1 MEAGGR
7 ECDTST
13 DEARGVPGWMRSGSD
28 SDGVAGV
35 ADFEGAP
42 SCKDPTTGLFE
53 WMGVMGGAKAKGEAG
68 WGNSRYGMVVE
79 ADGNVVVVVVMVG
92 GTPKRKRWNGC
103 S

>member
-13 DEARGVPGWMRSGSD
+13 EEARGVPGWMRSGSD

-53 WMGVMGGAKAKGEAG
+53 WMGVMGGAKGKQGGA
-68 WGNSRYGMVVE
+68 NSRYGMVVE
-79 ADGNVVVVVVMVG
+79 AVGNVVVMVG
-92 GTPKRKRWNGC
+92 GTPKRKRWIGFN
-103 S
+103 